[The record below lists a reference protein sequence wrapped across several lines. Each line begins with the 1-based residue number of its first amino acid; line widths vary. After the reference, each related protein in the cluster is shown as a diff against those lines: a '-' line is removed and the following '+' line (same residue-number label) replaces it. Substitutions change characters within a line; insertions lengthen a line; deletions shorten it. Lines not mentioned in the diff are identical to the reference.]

1 MIGNRQAANRLLQP
15 AGSNCQQNAPVS
27 SVSGTQNSPASIVIN
42 DRSMI
47 GAKMRPATKPSTTL
61 GRLAIISIVG
71 LMRAFHRGCMNWLAK
86 IAARMAM
93 GVAKSIE

>member
-1 MIGNRQAANRLLQP
+1 M
-15 AGSNCQQNAPVS
+15 S
-27 SVSGTQNSPASIVIN
+27 SVSGTQKNPASTVIN
-42 DRSMI
+42 DRSMT
-47 GAKMRPATKPSTTL
+47 GAKMRPATNPSTTL

-71 LMRAFHRGCMNWLAK
+71 LMRAFQRGCMNWLAK

>member
-1 MIGNRQAANRLLQP
+1 M
-15 AGSNCQQNAPVS
+15 S
-27 SVSGTQNSPASIVIN
+27 SVSGTPKNPASTVIN

-71 LMRAFHRGCMNWLAK
+71 LMRAFQLGCMN
-86 IAARMAM
+86 
-93 GVAKSIE
+93 